1 MKQLIYSGIVVGL
14 LFCLSAC
21 EKLAD
26 LDVEELPAGVTESVQ
41 TLTSQYGSI
50 QSTGLMVQEVM
61 LAYVPAGGTNSSLPS
76 CLIATPDPDN
86 KTVKLDFGSGCTMN
100 GFVFKGSCIIS
111 YSGNFGQEG
120 SSISALFSNFGVND
134 VTLNG
139 KIEFKDFIKKG
150 SQVEYRLVTTN
161 LSLLQESKTYVFNID
176 LKQIW
181 KSGYNTTTTIDNEIS
196 TEVSGS
202 YKDANGAT
210 YALTTTSALLTLGSC
225 TALAYPVPLAGILD
239 MVPNSGPKIT
249 VDFGTGN
256 CDSLV
261 KVTTAGKSKEVDLS
275 K

>member
-1 MKQLIYSGIVVGL
+1 MKQLIYSGMLFGL
-14 LFCLSAC
+14 LFCFSAC

-26 LDVEELPAGVTESVQ
+26 LEPEDLPAGVTESVK
-41 TLTSQYGSI
+41 TLTSQFGSI

-76 CLIATPDPDN
+76 CLVVTPDPAN

-100 GFVFKGSCIIS
+100 GFTFKGSCIIS

-120 SSISALFSNFGVND
+120 SSISALFSTLGVNE

-150 SQVEYRLVTTN
+150 TQVEYRLVTTN
-161 LSLLQESKTYVFNID
+161 LSLLQGGKTYVFNLD
-176 LKQIW
+176 LKQNW
-181 KSGYNTTTTIDNEIS
+181 KSGYNTTTTADNEIA

-210 YALTTTSALLTLGSC
+210 YTLTTTTALLTLGSC
-225 TALAYPVPLAGILD
+225 MAISYPVPLVGILE
-239 MVPNSGPKIT
+239 MIPNNGPKIT
-249 VDFGTGN
+249 LDFGIGN

>member
-1 MKQLIYSGIVVGL
+1 MKRLIYPGIMLGL
-14 LFCLSAC
+14 IFCLSAC

-26 LDVEELPAGVTESVQ
+26 LEPEDLPAGVTESVK

-76 CLIATPDPDN
+76 CLIVTPDPGN

-100 GFVFKGSCIIS
+100 GFTFKGSCIIS

-120 SSISALFSNFGVND
+120 SSISALFSNLGVND

-150 SQVEYRLVTTN
+150 TQVEYRLVTTN
-161 LSLLQESKTYVFNID
+161 LTLLQGGKTYVFNID
-176 LKQIW
+176 LKQNW
-181 KSGYNTTTTIDNEIS
+181 KSGYNTTTTTDNEIS

-202 YKDANGAT
+202 YKDAGGAT
-210 YALTTTSALLTLGSC
+210 YALTTTTALLTLGSC

-239 MVPNSGPKIT
+239 MVPNNGPKIS
-249 VDFGTGN
+249 VDFGAGN